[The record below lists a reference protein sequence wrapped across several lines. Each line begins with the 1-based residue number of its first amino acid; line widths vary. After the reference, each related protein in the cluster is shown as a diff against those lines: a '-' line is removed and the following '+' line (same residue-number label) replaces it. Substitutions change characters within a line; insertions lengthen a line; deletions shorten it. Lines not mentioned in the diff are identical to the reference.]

1 MEQDRIC
8 KIGSGLT
15 AQYKHSASF
24 LGVDVIDMVSLVQS
38 NNRCF
43 HLEKVHSWPRNLGRS
58 RHFCTGKAYFSIS
71 VFQ

>member
-15 AQYKHSASF
+15 AQYKHSANF

-38 NNRCF
+38 NN
-43 HLEKVHSWPRNLGRS
+43 
-58 RHFCTGKAYFSIS
+58 
-71 VFQ
+71 